1 MNHIFAFLNEY
12 QSVLV
17 TIILTL
23 TFSYIRYVSRSIARK
38 IDLMRI
44 KIDSMVYANQKVN
57 GIYKEY
63 TDEWIR
69 HFNEKYEMLM
79 KEYNFTFKN

>member
-1 MNHIFAFLNEY
+1 
-12 QSVLV
+12 
-17 TIILTL
+17 
-23 TFSYIRYVSRSIARK
+23 
-38 IDLMRI
+38 
-44 KIDSMVYANQKVN
+44 MVYANQKVN